1 LTGFPADGGYMA
13 ALAARLPRLA
23 VIGGV
28 LLFASATLTWGAAQ
42 RLTAVPT
49 TKRTVFVKPT
59 VVVPDVTG
67 QAFVFAKGTLED
79 AGFAWHVGGK
89 VQGFSTNVVATQTPA
104 PGTKLIDTGAP
115 LVQVTLTRGKYPQ
128 TGQPEDLSP
137 YVGTAVTLANPAPV
151 TPAPATATPV
161 APAPAAATPV
171 ASAAPAAT
179 ATTQANPKPEPKA
192 APKKQPAA
200 AKRPPAFV
208 VAGAPKEPLDE
219 MPLTER
225 AQRLNAWLSAHRRPT
240 NANVSHFLY
249 QQSWVVTGAKFG
261 WWHGAEALRVLIAAD
276 RRAESLWGVGR
287 KSELAA
293 RKALAE
299 VEARSR

>member
-1 LTGFPADGGYMA
+1 MA

-42 RLTAVPT
+42 RMNAVPA

-79 AGFAWHVGGK
+79 AGFAWRVGGK

-115 LVQVTLTRGKYPQ
+115 LVQVTLSRGKYPQ

-137 YVGTAVTLANPAPV
+137 YVGTAVTLANPPAPV
-151 TPAPATATPV
+151 VPVTATPV
-161 APAPAAATPV
+161 APVTPVQAPA
-171 ASAAPAAT
+171 PAKQT
-179 ATTQANPKPEPKA
+179 PKA
-192 APKKQPAA
+192 APKPAPKPQPAA
-200 AKRPPAFV
+200 VKRPPAFV
-208 VAGAPKEPLDE
+208 VAGARKEPLDE

-261 WWHGAEALRVLIAAD
+261 WWHGAEALRILIAAD

>member
-1 LTGFPADGGYMA
+1 MA

-49 TKRTVFVKPT
+49 AKRTVFVKPT

-89 VQGFSTNVVATQTPA
+89 VQGFSTNLVATQTPA

-137 YVGTAVTLANPAPV
+137 YMGTAVTLANPAPV
-151 TPAPATATPV
+151 IPAPATATPV
-161 APAPAAATPV
+161 APA
-171 ASAAPAAT
+171 APAPT
-179 ATTQANPKPEPKA
+179 ATTQAKPKPEPKAVPKA

-200 AKRPPAFV
+200 VKRPPAFV
-208 VAGAPKEPLDE
+208 VAGAPKEPFDE
-219 MPLTER
+219 MPLRER
-225 AQRLNAWLSAHRRPT
+225 ARRLNAWLSAHRRPS

-261 WWHGAEALRVLIAAD
+261 WWHGGEALRVLIAAD
-276 RRAESLWGVGR
+276 RRAESLWGIGR

-299 VEARSR
+299 VETRSR

>member
-1 LTGFPADGGYMA
+1 MA
-13 ALAARLPRLA
+13 ALAARLPRIA
-23 VIGGV
+23 AIGGV

-42 RLTAVPT
+42 RMNAVPP

-89 VQGFSTNVVATQTPA
+89 VQGYSTNIVATQTPA

-115 LVQVTLTRGKYPQ
+115 LVQVTLSRGKYAQ
-128 TGQPEDLSP
+128 SGQPEDLSP
-137 YVGTAVTLANPAPV
+137 YVGTAVTLANPP
-151 TPAPATATPV
+151 P

-171 ASAAPAAT
+171 APAAPVQTPAPAK
-179 ATTQANPKPEPKA
+179 PKPAKKTAHKKP
-192 APKKQPAA
+192 APP

-219 MPLTER
+219 IPLTER
-225 AQRLNAWLSAHRRPT
+225 ARRLDAWLSAHRRPS

-249 QQSWVVTGAKFG
+249 QQSWIVTGAKFG
-261 WWHGAEALRVLIAAD
+261 WWHAAEALRVLIAVD
-276 RRAESLWGVGR
+276 RRAQSLWGIGR

-293 RKALAE
+293 RTALAQ
-299 VEARSR
+299 VEARPR

>member
-1 LTGFPADGGYMA
+1 MA

-42 RLTAVPT
+42 RLTAVPAA
-49 TKRTVFVKPT
+49 KRTVFVKPT

-79 AGFAWHVGGK
+79 AGFAWRVGGK

-115 LVQVTLTRGKYPQ
+115 LVQVTLSRGKYPES
-128 TGQPEDLSP
+128 GQPEDLSP
-137 YVGTAVTLANPAPV
+137 YVGTPVTLANAAPV
-151 TPAPATATPV
+151 VPAPATATPV
-161 APAPAAATPV
+161 APVVTPAQTPTAAK
-171 ASAAPAAT
+171 
-179 ATTQANPKPEPKA
+179 PKPEPKA
-192 APKKQPAA
+192 APKEHPAA
-200 AKRPPAFV
+200 AKRPPSFV

-219 MPLTER
+219 IPLTER
-225 AQRLNAWLSAHRRPT
+225 AQRLNAWLSAHKRPS

-261 WWHGAEALRVLIAAD
+261 WWHGAQALRVLIATD
-276 RRAESLWGVGR
+276 RRAQSLWGIGR

>member
-1 LTGFPADGGYMA
+1 MA
-13 ALAARLPRLA
+13 ALAARLPRLV

-42 RLTAVPT
+42 RLDAVPT

-79 AGFAWHVGGK
+79 AGFAWRVVGK
-89 VQGFSTNVVATQTPA
+89 VHGYATNLVATQTPA
-104 PGTKLIDTGAP
+104 AGTKLLDTGAP
-115 LVQVTLTRGKYPQ
+115 LVHVTLTRGKYAE

-151 TPAPATATPV
+151 PSTPVTPAAPV
-161 APAPAAATPV
+161 APTPAAA
-171 ASAAPAAT
+171 PAKRKA
-179 ATTQANPKPEPKA
+179 KLKVVPKA
-192 APKKQPAA
+192 APKKPTAV

-208 VAGAPKEPLDE
+208 VAGARKEPLDE
-219 MPLTER
+219 MPLPER
-225 AQRLNAWLSAHRRPT
+225 AARLNAWLTTHRRPT
-240 NANVSHFLY
+240 NANVHHFLY
-249 QQSWVVTGAKFG
+249 QHAWIVTGAEFG
-261 WWHGAEALRVLIAAD
+261 WWHGADALRTLITAD
-276 RRAESLWGVGR
+276 RRTQAVWGIGY

-293 RKALAE
+293 RHALAE
-299 VEARSR
+299 VEARTR